1 MPKRKIDLAKKR
13 IEALMT
19 QAQVNAMSHG
29 ADPAECIFEMLV
41 AAAALASRQQPVTP
55 PQYLLASVLPSA
67 ASCAADWFPPQPKS
81 RKH

>member
-1 MPKRKIDLAKKR
+1 MPKYNLELAKKR

-19 QAQVNAMSHG
+19 QAQTNAMNHG

-55 PQYLLASVLPSA
+55 ARDFLASVLPSA